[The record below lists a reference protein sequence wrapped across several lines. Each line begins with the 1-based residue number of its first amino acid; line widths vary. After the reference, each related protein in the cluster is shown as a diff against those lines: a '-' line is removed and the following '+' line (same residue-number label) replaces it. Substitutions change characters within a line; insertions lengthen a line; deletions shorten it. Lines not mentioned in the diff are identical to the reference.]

1 MKAKNKP
8 LVLVVMGSDSDW
20 PVLRNAA
27 DTLDQFG
34 VPCEVKVCSAHRTPD
49 EAAALSSGAAARGI
63 KVIIASAGM
72 AAHLAGVLAAHTNL
86 PVLGVPMKGGA
97 LDGLDALLATVQ
109 MPGGVPV
116 GTFALGRAGAV
127 NAALMAVQIL
137 ALQDAG
143 LRRKLVAHKR
153 RMRENVEKANQKIA
167 TERLEKGHA

>member
-1 MKAKNKP
+1 MKTKIKP

-20 PVLRNAA
+20 SILHHTA

-34 VPCEVKVCSAHRTPD
+34 VPCEVHVCSAHRTPD
-49 EAAALSSGAAARGI
+49 AAAALSSGASARGI

-72 AAHLAGVLAAHTNL
+72 AAHLAGVFAAHTNL
-86 PVLGVPMKGGA
+86 PVLGVPMKGGPM
-97 LDGLDALLATVQ
+97 DGLDALLATVQ

-127 NAALMAVQIL
+127 NSALMAVQIL

-153 RMRENVEKANQKIA
+153 RMKENVEKANQKITA
-167 TERLEKGHA
+167 ERLEKVNS